1 MVNVINSLRR
11 KAKNIKAKNKKVK
24 IKTDIEILRSAFD
37 KVFPKMTKEEQDE
50 NLGNYLC
57 GMWINE
63 GRGGTILMGSDAM
76 DRYLN
81 FQNEMVKKYSV

>member
-1 MVNVINSLRR
+1 MEKLTVESFNRLLKEFN
-11 KAKNIKAKNKKVK
+11 KQPKKVK
-24 IKTDIEILRSAFD
+24 NSEPKHISAFD

-50 NLGNYLC
+50 NLSNSMC
-57 GMWINE
+57 GMWINQ

-81 FQNEMVKKYSV
+81 FQNEMVKKYS